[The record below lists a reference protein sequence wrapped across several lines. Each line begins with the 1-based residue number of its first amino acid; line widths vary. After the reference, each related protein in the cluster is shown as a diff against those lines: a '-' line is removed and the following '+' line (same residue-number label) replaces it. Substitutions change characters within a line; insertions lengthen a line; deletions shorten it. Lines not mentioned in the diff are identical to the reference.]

1 MRLVNGNTPNTRK
14 RSNIGYYIGTALVL
28 IPFASVA
35 LALAILS
42 VKFLLFA
49 VRL

>member
-1 MRLVNGNTPNTRK
+1 MRPINGNTPNARNRRNT
-14 RSNIGYYIGTALVL
+14 GYYIGAALVL